1 MFGNNLNQF
10 GFGFFARTV
19 GLNGDGGRTSNA
31 DSIRK
36 LNLTLVCKTGCNQ
49 ILCNITRSVGSRTVN
64 FGTILSGKCTAAVA
78 SISAVSI
85 YDNLTTGEP
94 AVAVRT
100 TDYETTGRVDKEL
113 GGVAD
118 KFFRKNRIK
127 NIFFNIFM

>member
-1 MFGNNLNQF
+1 MSVRSSLAINRFSKVKHADDAGRTQIKMFGNNLNQF

-78 SISAVSI
+78 SISAVRLS
-85 YDNLTTGEP
+85 
-94 AVAVRT
+94 
-100 TDYETTGRVDKEL
+100 
-113 GGVAD
+113 
-118 KFFRKNRIK
+118 
-127 NIFFNIFM
+127 